1 MSDVWGQVDYEKIKE
16 KIKAII
22 DAKEFKVIVI
32 DSAGNVV
39 SDISLSALRDA
50 LRGADDRTLT
60 DLYNKHLN
68 PTIGEAYN
76 VDVSTED
83 YSVTINKGNYKFV
96 QVDVEVSAATTIIVQ
111 YSYNNSNWWTYYES
125 PSAETEYHETFNL
138 AAPYVKVTVKAVS
151 GGTANICI
159 GAVP

>member
-1 MSDVWGQVDYEKIKE
+1 MTDYDAIRNALKDASNNQEIRVILIQADGTVDLTLE
-16 KIKAII
+16 
-22 DAKEFKVIVI
+22 
-32 DSAGNVV
+32 G
-39 SDISLSALRDA
+39 LRDA

-60 DLYNKHLN
+60 DLYNKHLH
-68 PTIGEAYN
+68 PVVAEAYE

-83 YSVTINKGNYKFV
+83 YSVTINKGNYKFT
-96 QVDVEVSAATTIIVQ
+96 QVDVKVTASTTIIVE

-151 GGTANICI
+151 GGEANICV

>member
-1 MSDVWGQVDYEKIKE
+1 MSDVWGQVDYEKIT
-16 KIKAII
+16 
-22 DAKEFKVIVI
+22 
-32 DSAGNVV
+32 GP
-39 SDISLSALRDA
+39 
-50 LRGADDRTLT
+50 DRRTLTDVYDKLT

-68 PTIGEAYN
+68 PTIGEAYD

-111 YSYNNSNWWTYYES
+111 YSYNNTNWWTYYES
-125 PSAETEYHETFNL
+125 PSAETEYNETFNL

-151 GGTANICI
+151 GGKASICV

>member
-1 MSDVWGQVDYEKIKE
+1 MMGKDIIGSVDYEKIKE

-22 DAKEFKVIVI
+22 
-32 DSAGNVV
+32 
-39 SDISLSALRDA
+39 DA

-60 DLYNKHLN
+60 DLYNKHLY
-68 PTIGEAYN
+68 PVTGEAYN

-83 YSVTINKGNYKFV
+83 YSVTINKGNYKFT
-96 QVDVEVSAATTIIVQ
+96 QVDVKVTASTTIVVE
-111 YSYNNSNWWTYYES
+111 YSYNNTNWWKFDEVLD
-125 PSAETEYHETFNL
+125 TEYHNTFNL

-151 GGTANICI
+151 GGIADICI